1 MFVQIEAQTI
11 INEWVRIVPAQLKF
25 LGPTTLIQ
33 FNVKNWT
40 ILEIGDG
47 VGVEVSWQLAKTFEG
62 YSDLPTTRKQF
73 S

>member
-40 ILEIGDG
+40 MLEIGDG
-47 VGVEVSWQLAKTFEG
+47 VGVEVSWQKHLKDFVENDDKTKV
-62 YSDLPTTRKQF
+62 L
-73 S
+73 